1 MMNRSPSLGSPK
13 RTGAIKELQ
22 MGASLKDHLAA
33 QISSQPNMVPELKY
47 SSRNNLRETSQG
59 LNLTARSSNRAN
71 NNLLIDQIASAR
83 QSMKEDQHQQKT
95 MDGAETP
102 IL

>member
-1 MMNRSPSLGSPK
+1 MNRSPSLGSPK